1 MECGGT
7 AASSRQP
14 GRGRLVAAMFV
25 CALLPRAAAAQ
36 GLTGAIIGR
45 VTDEQGQAIQ
55 GAQVRVSSAALIGSP
70 LSLTTPASGQLR
82 FPALP
87 IGIYTLDVQRQ
98 QFVPYHEEHIR
109 IGGGTTLERPITLRI
124 AGVTESIVVEGAGSR
139 IEARDPGFKTRFGVE
154 DLACDPDAA
163 RQHVRLRSGLR
174 PASQPHR
181 PSAATNTTSPP
192 SAPARTRTS
201 F

>member
-1 MECGGT
+1 MRGHRGVVQ
-7 AASSRQP
+7 AAPAADDSSRQC
-14 GRGRLVAAMFV
+14 FV

-124 AGVTESIVVEGAGSR
+124 AGVTESIGVEGAGSR
-139 IEARDPGFKTRFGVE
+139 IRGA
-154 DLACDPDAA
+154 
-163 RQHVRLRSGLR
+163 
-174 PASQPHR
+174 
-181 PSAATNTTSPP
+181 
-192 SAPARTRTS
+192 
-201 F
+201 